1 MLYLQFSGT
10 KAENIFFSSILPA
23 PWRADFQHHLTSC
36 THLTPPLK
44 GSIIDRDSRSR
55 ESSLRPS
62 GRPKRS
68 RRLACWMG
76 EPWKAKIPEPKIGKS
91 PRLDVGRWTNKHA
104 HDLDLGA
111 GLIPVSVGQNL
122 VAISFSA
129 SLSPKFDPYEDHT
142 LSWITR

>member
-1 MLYLQFSGT
+1 
-10 KAENIFFSSILPA
+10 
-23 PWRADFQHHLTSC
+23 
-36 THLTPPLK
+36 
-44 GSIIDRDSRSR
+44 
-55 ESSLRPS
+55 
-62 GRPKRS
+62 
-68 RRLACWMG
+68 MG

-129 SLSPKFDPYEDHT
+129 SLSPKFDPYEDHISLVDHT
-142 LSWITR
+142 VDSDIANTEDVGCDYWW